1 MKHNKNHNS
10 FSIRTDPFK
19 KALGET
25 TKAISNHK
33 DLEISFS
40 SEESIFKDGNA
51 RIPQISRK
59 MTLEEIL
66 VTRGTADSHALR
78 NRFSDNST
86 FNRYLPF
93 GELASKIYDNMEN
106 ARCEAIGIQNMPG
119 VASNINARI
128 KSEASKN
135 GYDNNS
141 SNFNDFLPEAVG
153 LYIKEIL
160 SGKPNT
166 SETSKL
172 LDYWRPIIEKETEAS
187 ISLLKDNF
195 FDQTL
200 YAKTVRQFLKD
211 MGYGDQLGNDPD
223 DKSNE
228 NQDED
233 Y

>member
-1 MKHNKNHNS
+1 
-10 FSIRTDPFK
+10 
-19 KALGET
+19 
-25 TKAISNHK
+25 
-33 DLEISFS
+33 
-40 SEESIFKDGNA
+40 
-51 RIPQISRK
+51 

-93 GELASKIYDNMEN
+93 GELASKIYDNMES

-160 SGKPNT
+160 SG
-166 SETSKL
+166 
-172 LDYWRPIIEKETEAS
+172 
-187 ISLLKDNF
+187 
-195 FDQTL
+195 
-200 YAKTVRQFLKD
+200 
-211 MGYGDQLGNDPD
+211 
-223 DKSNE
+223 
-228 NQDED
+228 
-233 Y
+233 